1 MAKRSPGSRRERGQ
15 HPRAR
20 PSGAGGPG
28 TAARGARP
36 RPACRVPG
44 RPPLRLGTAPPEV
57 ASACEGSG
65 TCDPWPWGARAA
77 CASLSVWGTARLR
90 GAPWGSVM
98 RGFGGC
104 SEYWGAHSP
113 GGGRL
118 LVFPVPTGTCPA
130 GWQTPLPVR
139 CRAPA
144 GSKLTGSGARGFA
157 GLPWDAQPPGLWRG
171 TRAPHAHGRWEWCGE
186 APCSLRA
193 CGRGHGT
200 LPCSDRHV
208 PQSGKQRGQ
217 GSRCFPRGQRGT
229 LSP

>member
-28 TAARGARP
+28 TAARGAQP

-104 SEYWGAHSP
+104 SEYRGGPLARRWAPPRFSGPHGDLPGRMTDPVARQMQGPSGVEAHGLWRPRVCGSP
-113 GGGRL
+113 VGRSAARSVAGNPGSPRPRPLGVVRGG
-118 LVFPVPTGTCPA
+118 PVLA
-130 GWQTPLPVR
+130 
-139 CRAPA
+139 
-144 GSKLTGSGARGFA
+144 
-157 GLPWDAQPPGLWRG
+157 PGLW
-171 TRAPHAHGRWEWCGE
+171 TRP
-186 APCSLRA
+186 
-193 CGRGHGT
+193 
-200 LPCSDRHV
+200 RHSAV
-208 PQSGKQRGQ
+208 Q
-217 GSRCFPRGQRGT
+217 
-229 LSP
+229 